1 MLSSGGEGILLKI
14 SLHLLVTVNNA
25 DWWVIIGI
33 SVTVKWQQLETAT
46 RRTCELYI
54 VYTHLFN
61 LVLRDVHRQLG
72 KHITWH
78 HLVDWDLGS
87 NKTARAHPEN
97 KFGGAISLPL
107 FSPSLLFSLPHSYL
121 SSPYIPLSI
130 LVLSLS
136 SPKYSYAVWGAL
148 NYPSGSRRST
158 TTKHTLEQ
166 NWSICHKEIGLSTEL
181 WKRITKQYQ
190 KFTSVF
196 IYILHS
202 LLCIFKLTDSIFRPP
217 DIYVGGHI
225 LPGILSF
232 FFLFFAA

>member
-46 RRTCELYI
+46 RLTCELYI

-97 KFGGAISLPL
+97 KFGGALSLPL
-107 FSPSLLFSLPHSYL
+107 FSFLTFL
-121 SSPYIPLSI
+121 SSSLFPFFPLYSPVHSCPMPLIPQIQLCS
-130 LVLSLS
+130 V
-136 SPKYSYAVWGAL
+136 G
-148 NYPSGSRRST
+148 
-158 TTKHTLEQ
+158 
-166 NWSICHKEIGLSTEL
+166 STEL
-181 WKRITKQYQ
+181 PQWVKAEHDHQTHFRTKL
-190 KFTSVF
+190 K
-196 IYILHS
+196 H
-202 LLCIFKLTDSIFRPP
+202 
-217 DIYVGGHI
+217 
-225 LPGILSF
+225 LPQRNWTQHWALETNY
-232 FFLFFAA
+232 